1 VIVRARIGQLLLE
14 AGRLSSAD
22 LERGVAEQRASGLRF
37 ASALVKAGLITS
49 DEAARALA
57 RQHGIPAALDRH
69 LAGRDPT
76 LTSRLPA
83 DVARTHVAVPVALS
97 RGAEGLNLVVCMRE
111 PSPEIIA
118 LLRAAA
124 GMPIVPSVACELSLR
139 EQLELAYP
147 RIDDDSV
154 DIDVDEP
161 SNPFSSIGQVDEMS
175 LVELDDQY
183 VVKDHSQNT
192 TTTGSMPVMGALKE
206 KRQTAPGGMPALDD
220 LSVPAPGPS
229 RVLRPAEA
237 IAALATA
244 NEAALVSQI
253 AIDCLRGLWKG
264 GLIMQVKDR
273 ERVALGEHG
282 FGGVVREAT
291 VESIVVPL
299 DQPSVL
305 RTAYDDRRPFA
316 GEAPIG
322 STVQDRFLRLFA
334 ELGTRTVA
342 VAPVLVRARPIALLF
357 GIAPIGNLPEASA
370 ALATL
375 ANAMGTAYL
384 RVILASK

>member
-1 VIVRARIGQLLLE
+1 MA
-14 AGRLSSAD
+14 A
-22 LERGVAEQRASGLRF
+22 QRASGLRL
-37 ASALVKAGLITS
+37 ASALVQLGLISS

-57 RQHGIPAALDRH
+57 RQHGLPAALDRH
-69 LAGRDPT
+69 LAGRDPA
-76 LTSRLPA
+76 LAARLPA
-83 DVARTHVAVPVALS
+83 DIARAHVALPVALS
-97 RGAEGLNLVVCMRE
+97 RGAEGLNLVVCLRE
-111 PSPEIIA
+111 PAPEIIA
-118 LLRAAA
+118 QLRAAA
-124 GMPIVPSVACELSLR
+124 RMPIVPSVACELSLR
-139 EQLELAYP
+139 QAIEAAYP
-147 RIDDDSV
+147 RTDDESV
-154 DIDVDEP
+154 DIDVDE
-161 SNPFSSIGQVDEMS
+161 SSQPFGSLGQVDEMS
-175 LVELDDQY
+175 LVELDDQH

-192 TTTGSMPVMGALKE
+192 TTTGSMPVMGKLTE
-206 KRQTAPGGMPALDD
+206 KRPPAPPSDE

-244 NEAALVSQI
+244 NEAQQVSQI
-253 AIDCLRGLWKG
+253 SIDCLRGLWKG

-282 FGGVVREAT
+282 FGGSVREAT

-316 GEAPIG
+316 GEAPLG